1 MKLATKFNY
10 GKAVLPMLKKLLAV
24 LLVVSMLMTG
34 LAFAETAETEVEH
47 QPVVVLYTNDVHCG
61 IEDAIGYAGLA
72 AYEKAYE
79 KLGYEVILVDNGDAI
94 QGGPIGTLSKGEYII
109 DIMNAVGYDIAT
121 IGNHEFDYGMDVFM
135 SLREKAEFP
144 YISANFCD
152 LEGNPILDPYVI
164 KELGG
169 WKVAFV
175 GASTPETFTKS
186 TPTYFQDAEGNYIYS
201 FCQGEDGANLY
212 AAVQKAV
219 DAARAE
225 GAEIVIVM
233 SHLGIDG
240 SSVPYTSSDLI
251 VNTTGINAVL
261 DGHSHS
267 EWEME
272 LVKNAAGE
280 DVILSSTGTKLNNV
294 GSLVIEAGE
303 DQTPVLTTALHSES
317 LFQDEEAE
325 AFIATVKAQ
334 YEETL
339 NQVVATTAVDLT
351 TKDPATGER
360 AVRTAETNLGDLC
373 ADAYRVVLGADVAI
387 VNGGG
392 VRADIPAGDITY
404 GQILSVH
411 PFGNMACL
419 IEATGQQ
426 ILDALE
432 MASRDVPDE
441 CGGFLQVSGLSY
453 EINVGVESSVVVDD
467 AGSFVEVA
475 GERRVQNVLVAG
487 EPIDPEATY
496 TLASHNYML
505 KSGGDGLNMFQGDTL
520 LQDEVLIDNQVLINY
535 IVDTLGGVVGEEY
548 SDPYGQGRITIVE

>member
-1 MKLATKFNY
+1 MKLATKFKY

-175 GASTPETFTKS
+175 GVSTPETFTKS
-186 TPTYFQDAEGNYIYS
+186 TPTFFQDEEGNYIYS

-225 GAEIVIVM
+225 GAEIVVAM
-233 SHLGIDG
+233 SHLGTDG

-251 VNTTGINAVL
+251 VNTTGINVVL

-267 EWEME
+267 VWEME
-272 LVKNAAGE
+272 LVQNAAGE

-294 GSLVIEAGE
+294 GSLIIEAGE

-373 ADAYRVVLGADVAI
+373 ADAYRVVLGADVAF

-419 IEATGQQ
+419 MEVTGQQ

-432 MASRDVPDE
+432 MSSRTLPDV

-453 EINVGVESSVVVDD
+453 EINAGVESSVVVDD

-505 KSGGDGLNMFQGDTL
+505 KSGGDGINMFQNDTL

-548 SDPYGQGRITIVE
+548 ADPYGQGRITIIE

>member
-1 MKLATKFNY
+1 
-10 GKAVLPMLKKLLAV
+10 MLKKLLAV

-175 GASTPETFTKS
+175 GVSTPETFTKS
-186 TPTYFQDAEGNYIYS
+186 TPTFFQDEEGNYIYS

-225 GAEIVIVM
+225 GAEIVVAM
-233 SHLGIDG
+233 SHLGTDG

-251 VNTTGINAVL
+251 VNTTGINVVL

-267 EWEME
+267 VWEME
-272 LVKNAAGE
+272 LVQNAAGE

-373 ADAYRVVLGADVAI
+373 ADAYRVVLGADVAF

-419 IEATGQQ
+419 MEVSGQQ

-505 KSGGDGLNMFQGDTL
+505 KSGGDGLNMFQGDVL

-548 SDPYGQGRITIVE
+548 ADPYGQGRITIVE

>member
-1 MKLATKFNY
+1 
-10 GKAVLPMLKKLLAV
+10 MLKKLLAV

-47 QPVVVLYTNDVHCG
+47 QPVVILYTNDVHCG
-61 IEDAIGYAGLA
+61 IEGAIGYAGLV

-175 GASTPETFTKS
+175 GVSTPETFTKS
-186 TPTYFQDAEGNYIYS
+186 TPTFFQDEEGNYIYS

-225 GAEIVIVM
+225 GAEIVVAM
-233 SHLGIDG
+233 SHLGTDG

-251 VNTTGINAVL
+251 VNTTGIDVVL

-267 EWEME
+267 EWAME
-272 LVKNAAGE
+272 LVQNAAGE

-339 NQVVATTAVDLT
+339 NQVVATTAVELT

-373 ADAYRVVLGADVAI
+373 ADAYRVVLGADIAF

-411 PFGNMACL
+411 PFGNMACVV
-419 IEATGQQ
+419 EATGQQ

-432 MASRDVPDE
+432 MSSRDVPNE
-441 CGGFLQVSGLSY
+441 CGGFLQVSGLTY

-467 AGSFVEVA
+467 KGSFVEVA
-475 GERRVQNVLVAG
+475 GERRVQNVLVNG

-548 SDPYGQGRITIVE
+548 SDPYGQGRITIIE